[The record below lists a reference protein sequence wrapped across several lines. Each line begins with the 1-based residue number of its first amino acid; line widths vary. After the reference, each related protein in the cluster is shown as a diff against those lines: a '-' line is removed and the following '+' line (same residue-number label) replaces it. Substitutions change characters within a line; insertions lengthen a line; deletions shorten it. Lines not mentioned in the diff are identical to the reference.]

1 AAVFIPFERFAAER
15 RAQRVFRAGWLSDAL
30 TGIANTG
37 VLFAILLVSL
47 AGVDAAAAGVAS
59 GLREWIAAQPFVL
72 QVVAAIAIGDL
83 GVYAGHRLM
92 HTVPV
97 LWRCHA
103 IHHSASEM
111 DWLVAFRFHAVDLLV
126 ARFATL
132 APLVALHISP
142 AAIALVLALFG
153 WQSYLVHA

>member
-1 AAVFIPFERFAAER
+1 MAGHAFAEDARARKLRAERSKMIHVFLLDPIKAVLLAAAVFIPFERFAAER

-111 DWLVAFRFHAVDLLV
+111 DWLVAFR
-126 ARFATL
+126 
-132 APLVALHISP
+132 
-142 AAIALVLALFG
+142 
-153 WQSYLVHA
+153 